1 MRDEPRPAP
10 DFAPDRAVVQKFGG
24 VALAD
29 GAGVRRACRLV
40 AKRGGAR
47 PIVVVSAIGEVTALL
62 DATAKEAARG
72 AADSTRVRL
81 RHKRLLAEAD
91 LEPGLLRA
99 LFSELEALLHGL
111 AQRGACGPA
120 ERDHAL
126 SFGERMSARI
136 LAAALRSEGL
146 AATPVDA
153 WELGLQSDS
162 NHGRARPLEG
172 IARGIGRSLG
182 AVSGV
187 PVVTGFVAADAG
199 GALTTLG
206 RNGSDLTAALV
217 AEAIGAGELQLWKA
231 VDGVM
236 TADPRWVPEAR
247 PLRELTYDRAAALF
261 FHGAGVVHADA
272 LAPLER
278 AGIPLR
284 VLSLARPDD
293 AGTRI
298 HAGRAEG
305 GVVGLALRVA
315 PAPALTLV
323 AAGWRDIPLAACEL
337 ALRGAG
343 VDPRAES
350 ADSERGTITWRV
362 PEEQLGPAARA
373 LHAALWPAPQR
384 STDIDDCAPQATAA
398 SSP

>member
-1 MRDEPRPAP
+1 MLDDPDPAP
-10 DFAPDRAVVQKFGG
+10 VRPPERPVVLKFGG

-29 GAGVRRACRLV
+29 GAGLLRACHLV
-40 AKRGGAR
+40 AERGGRR
-47 PIVVVSAIGEVTALL
+47 PIVVVSAIGEVTTLL
-62 DATAKEAARG
+62 EGAAREAARG
-72 AADSTRVRL
+72 AADTTGVRL
-81 RHKRLLAEAD
+81 RHKRLLAETG

-99 LFSELEALLHGL
+99 LLSELEALLCGL
-111 AQRGACGPA
+111 AARGACGPA

-136 LAAALRSEGL
+136 LAAALRAQGL
-146 AATPVDA
+146 PATPVDA

-172 IARGIGRSLG
+172 IARAVGRSLAG
-182 AVSGV
+182 VSGV

-199 GALTTLG
+199 GRLTTLG

-217 AEAIGAGELQLWKA
+217 AEAVGAREVQLWKA

-247 PLRELTYDRAAALF
+247 PLRELSYDRATALF

-284 VLSLARPDD
+284 VLCLARPDD
-293 AGTRI
+293 AGTLV
-298 HAGRAEG
+298 HAACAPR
-305 GVVGLALRVA
+305 GVIGLALRCGTT
-315 PAPALTLV
+315 PALTLV
-323 AAGWRDIPLAACEL
+323 AARTEDIPVALCEQ

-343 VDPRAES
+343 VEPRRES
-350 ADSERGTITWRV
+350 VDEERASITWLV
-362 PEEQLGPAARA
+362 PEERLESAARA
-373 LHAALWPAPQR
+373 VHGRIWPPSEGAPA
-384 STDIDDCAPQATAA
+384 STAA
-398 SSP
+398 ARQVRATSHP